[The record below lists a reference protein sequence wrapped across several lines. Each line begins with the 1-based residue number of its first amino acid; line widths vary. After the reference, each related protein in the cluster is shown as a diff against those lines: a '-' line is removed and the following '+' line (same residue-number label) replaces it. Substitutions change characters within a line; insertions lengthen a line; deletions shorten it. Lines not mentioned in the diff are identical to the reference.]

1 MLVEPQGHHTKE
13 MNVKKFTTATITTAL
28 VIGLLPLSAQSASA
42 ATAQPRLDTGAQIC
56 AVAPTARGKANCYAQ
71 IATNRKPTAA
81 EVRCV
86 KGAGIAVAG
95 VIAGQR
101 LAREPARALM
111 YRVVVAGALS
121 CVGGLIA

>member
-1 MLVEPQGHHTKE
+1 M
-13 MNVKKFTTATITTAL
+13 KKITTAAVTTAL
-28 VIGLLPLSAQSASA
+28 VLGLLPLSTNAASA
-42 ATAQPRLDTGAQIC
+42 ATVQPRLDTGAQIC
-56 AVAPTARGKANCYAQ
+56 AVAPTARGKADCYAK
-71 IATNRKPTAA
+71 IATNRRPTAG

-111 YRVVVAGALS
+111 YRVVVAGVLS